1 MRGAWRHG
9 ACPPPGSCVV
19 GGMNVR
25 RYLAAAAAGTA
36 LAAVIAP
43 SAHAFDL
50 GGTLS
55 GAARTT
61 SAAGAQIK
69 PAANSVVGDKVGQKV
84 TAVKDGVKAGGEAVK
99 AANDAV
105 KAGHALVG

>member
-1 MRGAWRHG
+1 
-9 ACPPPGSCVV
+9 
-19 GGMNVR
+19 MNVR

-36 LAAVIAP
+36 LAAVMSPA
-43 SAHAFDL
+43 AHAFDL
-50 GGTLS
+50 GGTLA

-69 PAANSVVGDKVGQKV
+69 PAARSVVGDKVDEKV
-84 TAVKDGVKAGGEAVK
+84 AAVRSGVKAGGEVMTG
-99 AANDAV
+99 ANDAV